1 MREKPLRAALGLG
14 LASGE
19 AAEQPVFNG
28 EESELSLPTS
38 SHPLR
43 GREGGDGE
51 TARSV
56 CRHHTKGWE
65 VCHDSVGLISHQS
78 RLQMGQ
84 ARPSG
89 TGQGGEG
96 KQAERVSHLIRAGIP
111 PTLGLWTFPLG
122 SGWGE
127 GRACLCPGECSPT
140 GKAGDEGILANGCF
154 QCSKRKESLPI

>member
-19 AAEQPVFNG
+19 AAEQPVFHG

-96 KQAERVSHLIRAGIP
+96 KQAERVSHLIRVANPSHPGTMDLSLGIWMGRGAGM
-111 PTLGLWTFPLG
+111 
-122 SGWGE
+122 SVS
-127 GRACLCPGECSPT
+127 R
-140 GKAGDEGILANGCF
+140 
-154 QCSKRKESLPI
+154 